1 MNGVVAVNTTMGH
14 ESRHVLL
21 APVADAVLAV
31 RKLVDEASRATRVSG
46 DDSRPTHASSATT
59 TQGSGAFTTE
69 PVAVSN
75 HALIEAIGQIE
86 QMKNALDAAQARLEV
101 HLRSVR
107 VQAERAAG
115 IPAAKAGSGVGHEIG
130 LARRIS
136 PASAGNQLSLR
147 RVLVESMPRTVA
159 LLEQGEISGWA
170 AEEVARAVLVLDDE
184 ERDTVDAEIA
194 PRLPDLTSRGA
205 GRVARGIADRL
216 NAEAAVARIRRN
228 TALRTVTQRAA
239 GEGMM
244 RLSALLPTHEGVAA
258 YVALTQAAGSAKA
271 QGDERSRGAVM
282 ADTLVQR
289 VTGVGEGEIIP
300 VEIQLLMTDAT
311 LLAGGNDVALID
323 GHPIPGPVARNL
335 ALTGSLL
342 PDPPA
347 SPVVR
352 PSAVPEESCPDA
364 DPGKRRPGIDEDR
377 TEPRASRWLR
387 RLYTDPVSGDLTAID
402 ARRRAFTG
410 HVRAFITA
418 RDQRC
423 RGPWCDAPIRHVH
436 HAQGYADGGGTTP
449 ENGVG
454 TCERLNQVAELP
466 GWSTRSSSGEGGTGD
481 LTITTPSCH
490 RYTSRPPR
498 LQEELCVAP
507 TRRRSEA
514 AMSGTRPAETGS
526 SIRVEPEILVRDA
539 DGTRVTDPPE
549 DWWIPPPEVMQEWFV
564 PEYWIPVEDLEPL

>member
-1 MNGVVAVNTTMGH
+1 MAAVNGVVAVNTTMGH

-31 RKLVDEASRATRVSG
+31 RKLVDEASRATQASG
-46 DDSRPTHASSATT
+46 VPAT
-59 TQGSGAFTTE
+59 A
-69 PVAVSN
+69 PMAVSD

-107 VQAERAAG
+107 VHAERAAG

-147 RVLVESMPRTVA
+147 RVLLESMPRTVA

-184 ERDTVDAEIA
+184 ERNAVDAEIA

-228 TALRTVTQRAA
+228 TAQRTVTERAA

-323 GHPIPGPVARNL
+323 GHPIPGPLARNL

-377 TEPRASRWLR
+377 PEPRAFRWLR

-436 HAQGYADGGGTTP
+436 HVQGYADGGGTTP

-481 LTITTPSCH
+481 LTITTPSGH